1 MKWLLELKS
10 WISIEKNLE
19 NKFLKN
25 IYLKKNKQTPIL
37 NFKDIFVLKPS

>member
-19 NKFLKN
+19 NKF
-25 IYLKKNKQTPIL
+25 KKKTPIL

>member
-19 NKFLKN
+19 NKFFLNLK
-25 IYLKKNKQTPIL
+25 IIIKKKPPIL

>member
-1 MKWLLELKS
+1 MKWLVELKS

-19 NKFLKN
+19 NKFFLKTF
-25 IYLKKNKQTPIL
+25 IKKTPIL